1 MCVRERGRDSVS
13 PADTPVPPRQVVV
26 FAIVLKAVESGSL
39 TDLSLSIYIHITITM
54 CVREREGTKV

>member
-26 FAIVLKAVESGSL
+26 FAILLKAVEAGSL
-39 TDLSLSIYIHITITM
+39 IDLSLYTYPYIL
-54 CVREREGTKV
+54 